1 MTPANGTE
9 QDLSSDARPNG
20 EAARRGCRSPAETP
34 HRRTKEERRPG
45 PDLGHIRAGATLIAV
60 LGLLALLHFAASVF
74 ITLFSAM
81 LLAFALEPLV
91 HLLCVR
97 TPLRR
102 PHASGIVVF
111 LFVAMLYGL
120 FYATYLRAESFFAE
134 IPAIAEKIR
143 SAPMVASIANRAE
156 ELNRV
161 VAEAGQRIVPPAAS
175 SARPKSPPSVV
186 VQDAESFTG
195 TLLQGLGSLG
205 GVLFALGFIPFL
217 VYFILADREPLTRRT
232 RELFP
237 EEHRA
242 TVGEIL
248 LDIEW
253 MMRKFLLGNAVIALI
268 LSAATVLVFLLLG
281 LPYAVV
287 LGILSGTLSIVPY
300 LGLPLALLPGRR
312 RRPRLLRV
320 GGALPGPG
328 RLGDRAP
335 HRGGELPHAEACGR
349 GGAAERDRLDGR
361 PALLR
366 LAVGGDGAGAGDPD
380 PGRPEMHLRQ
390 RPVHAAD
397 RDVPRGVTGRQRK
410 KPGGI
415 APPGFGP
422 AAAPRSAASSP
433 YFFDLSISCW
443 RRMRRRS
450 FPTAVR
456 GIASMNSIS
465 RGSL

>member
-1 MTPANGTE
+1 MTPPQGTKRDLPS
-9 QDLSSDARPNG
+9 DLSSGLSSAAANAAKE
-20 EAARRGCRSPAETP
+20 EAANAAEVHTSG
-34 HRRTKEERRPG
+34 TKEERRPG
-45 PDLGHIRAGATLIAV
+45 PDLNLIRAGATVIAI

-102 PHASGIVVF
+102 HHASGIVVF

-120 FYATYLRAESFFAE
+120 FYATYLRAENFLAE
-134 IPAIAEKIR
+134 IPAITEKIR
-143 SAPMVASIANRAE
+143 SAPMVTSLTNRAE

-161 VAEAGQRIVPPAAS
+161 FAEAGRRIAPPAAA
-175 SARPKSPPSVV
+175 SARPKTAPPVMV
-186 VQDAESFTG
+186 RDAESFTG
-195 TLLQGLGSLG
+195 SLLQGLGSLS

-248 LDIEW
+248 LDIER

-268 LSAATVLVFLLLG
+268 LSTATVLVFLLVG

-300 LGLPLALLPGRR
+300 LGLPLALLPGGVVGLVSFESGG
-312 RRPRLLRV
+312 PFLVLIASVTVLHLVAANYLTPKLV
-320 GGALPGPG
+320 GGGV
-328 RLGDRAP
+328 RLNAT
-335 HRGGELPHAEACGR
+335 ASTV
-349 GGAAERDRLDGR
+349 
-361 PALLR
+361 ALLFFGWLWGGMGLLLGIPI
-366 LAVGGDGAGAGDPD
+366 LAVLKCIFDN
-380 PGRPEMHLRQ
+380 
-390 RPVHAAD
+390 
-397 RDVPRGVTGRQRK
+397 VPST
-410 KPGGI
+410 
-415 APPGFGP
+415 
-422 AAAPRSAASSP
+422 
-433 YFFDLSISCW
+433 
-443 RRMRRRS
+443 RRIGM
-450 FPTAVR
+450 FL
-456 GIASMNSIS
+456 GE
-465 RGSL
+465 